1 MLLFYYASTAFSLAC
16 VLKSAKVPKELR
28 EANDWYDCT
37 ETNIASEGILCLCS
51 QQDES
56 SYCSQLE
63 KIEAK
68 CMIDSA
74 TTTTTTTTTPRTT
87 TRPPPP
93 PPPPTTRPPPP
104 PPPPPPPTTTHSPPK
119 TTTTSRPTPSTPKL
133 RPATPSTTTTTSRPI
148 FLQPDHDDYDDYSD
162 YEDIDSSER
171 IHIEHKSSTVHH
183 RSNSTAVII
192 IDATS
197 GQNDESPPHTGRIQQ
212 VKFFKKSSIHRINFF
227 CCIPTYLPTYL
238 PIISKK

>member
-93 PPPPTTRPPPP
+93 PPPPTTTR
-104 PPPPPPPTTTHSPPK
+104 SPPK

-212 VKFFKKSSIHRINFF
+212 VKFLKNGLFIESISFVV
-227 CCIPTYLPTYL
+227 YLPTYL
-238 PIISKK
+238 HIISKK